1 MLTVGDNDRNEVSC
15 RETASRPGWG
25 LNLPCDQE
33 SNTFTAELSVLILFK
48 MIESIDMTLCVISFL
63 VYINF
68 SFKISGILSDRIW
81 DLVGSAASAL
91 ISQ

>member
-25 LNLPCDQE
+25 SNLPCDQE

-63 VYINF
+63 VENW
-68 SFKISGILSDRIW
+68 FKKLPHPCEQGDCA
-81 DLVGSAASAL
+81 V
-91 ISQ
+91 

>member
-15 RETASRPGWG
+15 REAASRPGRG
-25 LNLPCDQE
+25 SNLPCDQE

-63 VYINF
+63 VYHIFRKLNLAIF
-68 SFKISGILSDRIW
+68 LAFLLSK
-81 DLVGSAASAL
+81 
-91 ISQ
+91 

>member
-63 VYINF
+63 V
-68 SFKISGILSDRIW
+68 
-81 DLVGSAASAL
+81 
-91 ISQ
+91 